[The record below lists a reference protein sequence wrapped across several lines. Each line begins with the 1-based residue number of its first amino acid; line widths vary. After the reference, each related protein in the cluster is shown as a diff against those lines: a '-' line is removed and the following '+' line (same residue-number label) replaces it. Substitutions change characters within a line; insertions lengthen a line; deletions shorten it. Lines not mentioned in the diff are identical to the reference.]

1 MVCRGIW
8 NVRFRG
14 KWYRFYYP
22 RGRTSSPHDES
33 TFRMIKQLCDHP
45 DLLEKWELVPF
56 LSPIHSNLDYVYII
70 DQDAGVFVISLWKEL
85 NGSLRPTAIRMDLTT
100 LCESSR
106 LFIQDSLEQPKFI
119 LSDNIYRSN
128 PSIRKPIT
136 FRALDI
142 NLGIPTPLNE
152 LQERFF
158 TDFVFV
164 WRYYI
169 DDPLTWGYSSPV
181 FKVLS
186 IAFLRLAAWDLEL
199 SSDANVE
206 LPISFASIPS
216 WDYPQTNIYWF
227 HGFLIILQED
237 IELETMIN
245 DALEKAKPYID
256 DLHGH
261 RDARLVLISPYHV
274 TFVELSY
281 NAVLVSESI
290 ALLTNRSAVQ
300 CSPGF
305 RALSRIFTS
314 DCWKK
319 SLTDRERWTLNVPS
333 EILYKI
339 LHELEPRDTVAF
351 SQASFTATQYYY
363 TSIPQIKD
371 TVVQSFNSSIP
382 CCGRQKGLGNNGV
395 RCPVCYSW
403 WHLACIGAESWSS
416 DGQYICMECQGSINF
431 TAVHPGGING
441 VSCRKTREACQISVG
456 GSEKLLQLRLSK
468 PSHLRQ
474 ELQFLGNLVSI
485 APSLIEY
492 TILFNSSFSGL
503 AYGLE
508 NRL

>member
-8 NVRFRG
+8 NVHFRG
-14 KWYRFYYP
+14 KWYRSYYP
-22 RGRTSSPHDES
+22 HGRISPPDDES

-45 DLLEKWELVPF
+45 DHLEKWELVPF

-70 DQDAGVFVISLWKEL
+70 DQDAGVFLVSLWKEL
-85 NGSLRPTAIRMDLTT
+85 NGSLRPTAIRIDLTS
-100 LCESSR
+100 LRESSR
-106 LFIQDSLEQPKFI
+106 LFIKDSLEQHRSTS
-119 LSDNIYRSN
+119 SDNIHQTNSD
-128 PSIRKPIT
+128 IRKPMT

-142 NLGIPTPLNE
+142 NFGIPTPLNE
-152 LQERFF
+152 LQERFL

-169 DDPLTWGYSSPV
+169 DDPLTWTYSSPV

-199 SSDANVE
+199 SSDCEVE
-206 LPISFASIPS
+206 LPINFASIPS
-216 WDYPQTNIYWF
+216 WNYPETNIYWF

-237 IELETMIN
+237 IESEAMIN
-245 DALEKAKPYID
+245 RALEKAKPYIH

-274 TFVELSY
+274 TFVELS
-281 NAVLVSESI
+281 NDAVLVSESI
-290 ALLTNRSAVQ
+290 ALLTNHSAVH

-305 RALSRIFTS
+305 RALNRIFTS

-319 SLTDRERWTLNVPS
+319 SLSDRERWRLNVPS

-382 CCGRQKGLGNNGV
+382 CCGKQRGSGDNGV
-395 RCPVCYSW
+395 RCLVCYSW
-403 WHLACIGAESWSS
+403 RHVACIGAENWSS
-416 DGQYICMECQGSINF
+416 DAQYVCMDCQGNMNF
-431 TAVHPGGING
+431 SAPHPGGINR
-441 VSCRKTREACQISVG
+441 VSCRKTREGCHISVG
-456 GSEKLLQLRLSK
+456 GSEKLLHLRLSK
-468 PSHLRQ
+468 PSHLRR
-474 ELQFLGNLVSI
+474 ELRFLGNLVPI

-492 TILFNSSFSGL
+492 TIRFNGSFSGL

-508 NRL
+508 NKP